1 MDKEAWY
8 AIVHGVAKSR
18 SRLSNWTELSSL
30 ILLSRNLSISS
41 NLWNILDLK
50 LLIIGTYCPFDDY
63 GVFFMIIL
71 LIYFFVFGRAGSLL
85 QHGLFP
91 AWGERGLLSRFS
103 ARVSHGSGLSWSQA
117 LGRTGFSSCGT
128 QASLLCSTWDL
139 PGPEKSLPAP
149 GKSPAWAGGFF
160 TTKSPEKI
168 LLFHS
173 WYWSSSP
180 SPSRFLSLSHF
191 AWTIWTE
198 NDENSFSN
206 LEQLTFWAKWFFFV
220 GSWPMNRGY

>member
-1 MDKEAWY
+1 MDKEAWC
-8 AIVHGVAKSR
+8 ATVHGVAKSR

-50 LLIIGTYCPFDDY
+50 LLIIVTYCPFDDY

-91 AWGERGLLSRFS
+91 AWGEQGLLSRFS

-128 QASLLCSTWDL
+128 QASLLCSTGL
-139 PGPEKSLPAP
+139 EHPHGEREKHTQR
-149 GKSPAWAGGFF
+149 K
-160 TTKSPEKI
+160 T
-168 LLFHS
+168 
-173 WYWSSSP
+173 
-180 SPSRFLSLSHF
+180 
-191 AWTIWTE
+191 
-198 NDENSFSN
+198 
-206 LEQLTFWAKWFFFV
+206 
-220 GSWPMNRGY
+220 